1 LDGLDVYREQSPSG
15 TSFRLRAPQLN
26 MFAIV
31 SENLVNGRRE
41 VFSNIHI
48 AEPRADLFEPPR
60 GVAVTQSDV
69 VSGIVA
75 VQPDDPR
82 VLTAP
87 WRR

>member
-1 LDGLDVYREQSPSG
+1 
-15 TSFRLRAPQLN
+15 
-26 MFAIV
+26 
-31 SENLVNGRRE
+31 VNGRRE